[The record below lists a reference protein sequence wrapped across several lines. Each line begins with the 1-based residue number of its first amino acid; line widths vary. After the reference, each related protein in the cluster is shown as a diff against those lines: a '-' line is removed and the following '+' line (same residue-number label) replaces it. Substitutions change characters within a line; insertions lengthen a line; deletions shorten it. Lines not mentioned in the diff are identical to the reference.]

1 MQFSPCESTIST
13 LACGAQGQYQSL
25 MVVVLHVMPCTC
37 ASQIWP
43 YVAEAPA
50 GGACTVSC
58 SFQRPFLQPMQ
69 TSLGRHRLHN
79 TQTPP
84 VQRHIYVVGF
94 RQAGILQSQH
104 CMTLCAPLPVIT
116 TRKRPCRYSGQ
127 YLCHMGWLVY
137 VTQISLINRR
147 INSPETEAFAFRRIV
162 RAHILLRSC
171 RRGT

>member
-84 VQRHIYVVGF
+84 VQRHIYVLGF

-116 TRKRPCRYSGQ
+116 TRKPTLQIFGAIPVSHGLAG
-127 YLCHMGWLVY
+127 LCNPNITDKPPH
-137 VTQISLINRR
+137 QFS
-147 INSPETEAFAFRRIV
+147 
-162 RAHILLRSC
+162 
-171 RRGT
+171 